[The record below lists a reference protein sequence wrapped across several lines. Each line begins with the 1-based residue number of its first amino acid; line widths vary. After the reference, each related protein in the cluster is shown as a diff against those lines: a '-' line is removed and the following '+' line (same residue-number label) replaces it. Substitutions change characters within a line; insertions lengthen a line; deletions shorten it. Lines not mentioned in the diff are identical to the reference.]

1 MVKENRR
8 NTGNARQFPCEVK
21 RENLYLHVKP
31 CNLSLSKIFRVILG
45 FRFAIMLTYGH
56 F

>member
-8 NTGNARQFPCEVK
+8 NTGKARQFPCEEK
-21 RENLYLHVKP
+21 RENLDLHVKP
-31 CNLSLSKIFRVILG
+31 CALSSSKIFRVILG
-45 FRFAIMLTYGH
+45 FRFANVLTYGH